1 MNNELSPLIDRL
13 DLADLPQLVDCVRRC
28 YGDSYPNTIMYNIR
42 QLEEIIEDKL
52 MHSVIAK
59 APNSQIIGH
68 CALTFD
74 GTHNVSSEAGKM
86 MVDPNF
92 RGTILPK
99 SWQKNVL
106 RLPKNCLC
114 QGFGPSA
121 LPITLIS
128 QHEMIAF
135 NAKETGLFIGDV
147 PPTISMKG
155 LENHPET
162 RMSLLAFYLS
172 LNDRPHTIYMPPL
185 HAEHAKL
192 LAIDLNLPRNI
203 VSTNVAASGK
213 TTFHAVI
220 NSSIQTANI
229 AIDRIGSDLVAAVMH
244 ELREIEALNLVSVYL
259 DIPIEQE
266 TAAHAYLELESI
278 GFFWGSWMP
287 NFSTEGNAL
296 RLQKIY
302 QSVDVE
308 TIVCA
313 RPQGYDIKKF
323 VISEWREFQKLT
335 KSTESNSTVA
345 ASPWHAGIQTHFEAL
360 PMSLQRQ

>member
-1 MNNELSPLIDRL
+1 MNNEISPKIAKL
-13 DLADLPQLVDCVRRC
+13 DLADLPQLIDCVRSC
-28 YGDSYPNTIMYNIR
+28 YGESYPNTAMYDIGL
-42 QLEEIIEDKL
+42 LEEIVENKL

-59 APNSQIIGH
+59 LDNGQIIGH

-74 GTHNVSSEAGKM
+74 GAHNVSPEAGKM

-92 RGTILPK
+92 RGHHIAEIMAKKRIEIAQELSLP
-99 SWQKNVL
+99 
-106 RLPKNCLC
+106 
-114 QGFGPSA
+114 GFWTECVTNHPY
-121 LPITLIS
+121 S

-155 LENHPET
+155 LENHPDT
-162 RMSLLAFYLS
+162 RMSLLAFYLP
-172 LNDRPHTIYMPPL
+172 LNDRPHTIYMPPQ
-185 HAEHAKL
+185 HAEHAKS
-192 LAIDLNLPRNI
+192 LALDLNLPRNI
-203 VSTNVAASGK
+203 VSTNIAASGK
-213 TTFHAVI
+213 TTFHTVI

-244 ELREIEALNLVSVYL
+244 ELRELEALNLASIYL

-287 NFSTEGNAL
+287 NFSTKGDSL

-302 QSVDVE
+302 QSVDVD

-323 VISEWREFQKLT
+323 VLSEWERVSK
-335 KSTESNSTVA
+335 N
-345 ASPWHAGIQTHFEAL
+345 
-360 PMSLQRQ
+360 

>member
-1 MNNELSPLIDRL
+1 MNNEISPKIAKLV
-13 DLADLPQLVDCVRRC
+13 LADLPQLIDCVGSC
-28 YGDSYPNTIMYNIR
+28 YGESYPNTAMYDIGL
-42 QLEEIIEDKL
+42 LEEIVENKL

-59 APNSQIIGH
+59 LDNGQIIGH

-74 GTHNVSSEAGKM
+74 GAHNVSPEAGKM

-92 RGTILPK
+92 RGHHIAEIMAKKRIEIAQELSLP
-99 SWQKNVL
+99 
-106 RLPKNCLC
+106 
-114 QGFGPSA
+114 GFWTECVTNHPY
-121 LPITLIS
+121 S

-155 LENHPET
+155 LENHPDT
-162 RMSLLAFYLS
+162 RMSLLAFYLP
-172 LNDRPHTIYMPPL
+172 LNDRPHTIYMPPQ
-185 HAEHAKL
+185 HAEHAKS
-192 LAIDLNLPRNI
+192 LALDLNLPRNI
-203 VSTNVAASGK
+203 VSTNIAASGK
-213 TTFHAVI
+213 TTFHTVI

-244 ELREIEALNLVSVYL
+244 ELRGLEALNLASIYL

-287 NFSTEGNAL
+287 NFSTKGDSL

-302 QSVDVE
+302 QSVDIE
-308 TIVCA
+308 TIICA

-323 VISEWREFQKLT
+323 VISEWERVSK
-335 KSTESNSTVA
+335 N
-345 ASPWHAGIQTHFEAL
+345 
-360 PMSLQRQ
+360 